1 MIIRVRV
8 GSSSGF
14 KSEPLEFEIPNKGA
28 LCTLVRTAR
37 EMGLYS
43 PSPISAEDCAQI
55 GYAWRGHWKKKLGK
69 YGHSVVHYT
78 YMAIYYGHEKGCE
91 VRDFA
96 DFTTLVGEL
105 LRH

>member
-14 KSEPLEFEIPNKGA
+14 KSEPLEFEIPDKGA

-37 EMGLYS
+37 AMGLYS
-43 PSPISAEDCAQI
+43 PSPIGTEDYVQI
-55 GYAWRGHWKKKLGK
+55 GYAWRGHWKD
-69 YGHSVVHYT
+69 GHHVVHYT
-78 YMAIYYGHEKGCE
+78 FMGIKYDHEKGCE

-105 LRH
+105 LKH